1 MNKQEIIEWN
11 NKEIT
16 RWLEGLFKKYGDNDN
31 DNDNVV
37 IKLKT
42 EQLEFDF
49 TNGHQ

>member
-31 DNDNVV
+31 DNVV
-37 IKLKT
+37 IELET

-49 TNGHQ
+49 RNGHQ

>member
-31 DNDNVV
+31 DNVV
-37 IKLKT
+37 IELET

-49 TNGHQ
+49 GNGHQ